1 MVAVES
7 FNGMERQYFNSL
19 NCAMTE
25 YNRLMAHGRNPYFY
39 TLGIWIMNNVIWD
52 CELCNATNVPVFKD
66 SDLGMWLCVSDYE
79 SFNGD
84 VVDVDFGEAF

>member
-1 MVAVES
+1 
-7 FNGMERQYFNSL
+7 
-19 NCAMTE
+19 
-25 YNRLMAHGRNPYFY
+25 
-39 TLGIWIMNNVIWD
+39 MNNVIWD

-66 SDLGMWLCVSDYE
+66 SDLGMWLCVSDYV